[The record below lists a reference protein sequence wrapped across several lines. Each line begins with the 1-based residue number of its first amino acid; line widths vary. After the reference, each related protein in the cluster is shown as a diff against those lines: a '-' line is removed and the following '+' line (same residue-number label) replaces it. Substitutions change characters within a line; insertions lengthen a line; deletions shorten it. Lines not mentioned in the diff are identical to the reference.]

1 MIKLKHYDDGKQKWQ
16 SHEISIIEENF
27 YNAKYDIYSHN
38 PFDIIGYGETEN
50 EALENFKNKFFYVM
64 DELRAF
70 ENMLIQ
76 DPDVLK

>member
-27 YNAKYDIYSHN
+27 YNAKYDICSHN